1 MGPESITDTTKR
13 IAVWISLEILLFRWM
28 LSRGYLIVVPQ
39 LKNKSRETSEV
50 IIGITMSKSIGKTGE
65 LPI

>member
-1 MGPESITDTTKR
+1 
-13 IAVWISLEILLFRWM
+13 M

-39 LKNKSRETSEV
+39 LKNNSRETSEV